1 MYEPRWASPE
11 TVEDTVAV
19 IADEEEHA
27 RLVAGGTDLAVLV
40 RTGDVRP
47 ELLVDLGRVR
57 ELVRIDVGRGR
68 VALGATVTHGAM
80 ASHPVLR
87 ERVTVLAEAAR
98 SVGSP
103 QIRSRGTV
111 GGNVVNASPAADAA
125 VALLALDCA
134 VGVMSRDGGA
144 REVPL
149 SEFFSGPGETVL
161 RPSELVTGVV
171 FGLPSEE
178 ARSVYIKVGQRNALA
193 IAIVSV
199 AVVFEPS
206 RGLVRMALG
215 SVAPTPVRA
224 AAAEELFESRWAGG
238 SGREGIIDEVAECA
252 VEATSCIDDVR
263 ATGEYR
269 RALVGVLTSRALR
282 SVCL

>member
-11 TVEDTVAV
+11 TVEDAVAV
-19 IADEEEHA
+19 LADEEERA

-40 RTGDVRP
+40 GTGDVRP

-68 VALGATVTHGAM
+68 VALGATATHGAV
-80 ASHPVLR
+80 ACHPVLR
-87 ERVTVLAEAAR
+87 ERVAVLAEAAR

-111 GGNVVNASPAADAA
+111 GGNVANASPAADAA

-134 VGVMSRDGGA
+134 VGVRSRDEGA
-144 REVPL
+144 REVAL
-149 SEFFSGPGETVL
+149 GEFFSGSGETVL
-161 RPSELVTGVV
+161 RPTELVTGVT

-178 ARSVYIKVGQRNALA
+178 ACSVYIKLGQRNALA

-224 AAAEELFESRWAGG
+224 TAAEELFESRWGEG
-238 SGREGIIDEVAECA
+238 SGRDGIIDEVAERA

-269 RALVGVLTSRALR
+269 RALVGALAARALR